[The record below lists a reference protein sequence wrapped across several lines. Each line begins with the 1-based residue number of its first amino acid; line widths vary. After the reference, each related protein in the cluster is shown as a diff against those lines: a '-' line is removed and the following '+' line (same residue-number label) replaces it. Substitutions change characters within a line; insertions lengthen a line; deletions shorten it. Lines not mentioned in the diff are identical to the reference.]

1 MTNKRELNV
10 HVGLLILVA
19 CVLHVGTSK
28 AQEPFATLP
37 GLNGLFPKDIQC
49 IAVRDSIFL
58 SFRSGDNVFTRWVLP
73 DGRIADAWLTG
84 LKDKLLCGI
93 TAHNNRMKTFY
104 FLEQEKHTILIKAMQ
119 TDQANNSNAF
129 LPGQLELSGIFI
141 GSYTEGENLLIFSFE
156 KGNFQLRVTTVKRL
170 QISEDKLYAVSLD
183 PGRYNRDQMTIIRDG
198 SVLGSVQALAKVKIF
213 IRADGISIV
222 VDDEGDYL
230 NEQYRL
236 RGTTV
241 IRLNKASGESN
252 IKFFMDSTD
261 HSFSSFLLDNYLFKA
276 RRNDISIFDVNTGKL
291 LQTVD
296 IGLNKSM
303 KERLIFIKKG
313 NSNRIWKNEQLYA
326 AKRKPGQP
334 YVVVNKDSLRNSYVL
349 TWGFY
354 EDERSMIMP
363 AFGPAGI
370 AAALIGAIVSNAVIQ
385 SLDGKAISRYF
396 YMAGDPVK
404 GFDFSSNDAD
414 QIVKQKI
421 DGYEIAQQE
430 KGNRYGYKG
439 YFQSEKGIVAVYQN
453 TTSNRLE
460 FIVF

>member
-183 PGRYNRDQMTIIRDG
+183 PGRYNRDQMTIIRD
-198 SVLGSVQALAKVKIF
+198 
-213 IRADGISIV
+213 
-222 VDDEGDYL
+222 
-230 NEQYRL
+230 
-236 RGTTV
+236 
-241 IRLNKASGESN
+241 
-252 IKFFMDSTD
+252 
-261 HSFSSFLLDNYLFKA
+261 
-276 RRNDISIFDVNTGKL
+276 
-291 LQTVD
+291 
-296 IGLNKSM
+296 
-303 KERLIFIKKG
+303 
-313 NSNRIWKNEQLYA
+313 
-326 AKRKPGQP
+326 
-334 YVVVNKDSLRNSYVL
+334 
-349 TWGFY
+349 
-354 EDERSMIMP
+354 
-363 AFGPAGI
+363 
-370 AAALIGAIVSNAVIQ
+370 
-385 SLDGKAISRYF
+385 
-396 YMAGDPVK
+396 
-404 GFDFSSNDAD
+404 
-414 QIVKQKI
+414 
-421 DGYEIAQQE
+421 
-430 KGNRYGYKG
+430 
-439 YFQSEKGIVAVYQN
+439 
-453 TTSNRLE
+453 
-460 FIVF
+460 

>member
-1 MTNKRELNV
+1 MTNKREFNIQAC
-10 HVGLLILVA
+10 LLILVA
-19 CVLHVGTSK
+19 CTFHADPSK

-37 GLNGLFPKDIQC
+37 ALNGLFPKDIQC
-49 IAVRDSIFL
+49 MAVRDSIFL

-73 DGRIADAWLTG
+73 DGKIVDAWLTG

-93 TAHNNRMKTFY
+93 TAHNNRLKTFY
-104 FLEQEKHTILIKAMQ
+104 FVEQEKHNIVIKALR

-141 GSYTEGENLLIFSFE
+141 GSYTEGENLLVFSFE
-156 KGNFQLRVTTVKRL
+156 KKKFQLRVTTVNRL
-170 QISEDKLYAVSLD
+170 RISEDRLYAISFD
-183 PGRYNRDQMTIIRDG
+183 PGRYKSAQMTLIRDG
-198 SVLGSVQALAKVKIF
+198 SVLGSVQALARVKIF
-213 IRADGISIV
+213 IRSGEISIV
-222 VDDEGDYL
+222 VDDEEPYL
-230 NEQYRL
+230 NEQYHL
-236 RGTTV
+236 HGTTL
-241 IRLNKASGESN
+241 IRLNKASGETN

-261 HSFSSFLLDNYLFKA
+261 YSFSSFLLDSYLFTA
-276 RRNDISIFDVNTGKL
+276 RRKDISIFDVNTGKL
-291 LQTVD
+291 LQTID
-296 IGLNKSM
+296 IGLDKSM

-313 NSNRIWKNEQLYA
+313 NSNRIWKNEPLYA
-326 AKRKPGQP
+326 AKRKPGRP
-334 YVVVNKDSLRNSYVL
+334 YIVVNKDTLQNSYVL
-349 TWGFY
+349 TWGVY
-354 EDERSMIMP
+354 EDERGMIMP
-363 AFGPAGI
+363 AMGPAGL

-404 GFDFSSNDAD
+404 GFDFSANDAD

-439 YFQSEKGIVAVYQN
+439 YFQSENGIVAVYHN